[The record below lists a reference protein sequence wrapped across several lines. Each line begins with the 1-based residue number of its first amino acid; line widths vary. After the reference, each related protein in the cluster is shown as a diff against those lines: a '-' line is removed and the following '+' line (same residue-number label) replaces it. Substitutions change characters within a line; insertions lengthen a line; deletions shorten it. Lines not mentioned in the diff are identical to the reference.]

1 MIPVWLKL
9 LGVAVAGKVLFDAL
23 AEDEDEEMYNCHDD
37 ILAYQN
43 EKVTLPKVEQD
54 EMRDRRNTNRQR
66 LKDGLKRDGEPAP
79 TGFQSQGSYAHRT
92 MVQHKER
99 DYDIDDGVYFWK
111 DDLKGPNGGDKTAG
125 QAKEMVRKALHDER
139 FNRPP
144 EVRTNC
150 VRVYYNAG
158 YHVDV
163 PVYRKVK
170 TTNIWGEEEV
180 HYEIAS
186 SDWKRSDP
194 AEVNRWFKRENERQS
209 PDATNGRQLRRDVR
223 LNKAFARSRESWR
236 PRIASG
242 FMITTLIVNECYRAN
257 AAREDKA
264 LYNTMVAMRDRLNW
278 DLEIK
283 HPTVEG
289 EMLTSGPDDARTKF
303 LREKLDWAIG
313 ELGVLFD
320 PGCTREQALKAW
332 DKVFNTTFF
341 SERLEDEKATEQK
354 SEGAGTAAAALG
366 AGVAAA
372 LLIKGAEQAA
382 AEEPVDKRGGGRYA

>member
-23 AEDEDEEMYNCHDD
+23 AEDEDEELYNCHDD